1 MVSEH
6 RPIDRWRASAG
17 SERCASSIRTIS
29 ADSPYSARERE
40 APVNRART
48 LVNQAR
54 TSIVEAATPLKRSFR
69 TAIGARTPSNR
80 RDLAGG
86 RLRTESIRISTVTYA
101 TGSVCRSTPNVG
113 QASHRSGHAAPNGDR
128 GARPAVARTPNIE
141 HRVRHVPHSTPNAG
155 PGSIS

>member
-17 SERCASSIRTIS
+17 SERRATSIRTTS
-29 ADSPYSARERE
+29 ADSPYSASERE
-40 APVNRART
+40 APVNRARS
-48 LVNQAR
+48 LFNQAR
-54 TSIVEAATPLKRSFR
+54 TSIVEAATPIEAIISDCDRSPNAEQATR
-69 TAIGARTPSNR
+69 PRGRSAPNR
-80 RDLAGG
+80 EHSHFDRQLRDRFGL
-86 RLRTESIRISTVTYA
+86 SI
-101 TGSVCRSTPNVG
+101 TPNVG

-128 GARPAVARTPNIE
+128 GAGAAVARTPNIE